1 MNSQKTLI
9 YISSTLLI
17 LSVSLTIF
25 NRIYTFPKAGT
36 DFVDFMTHFYDMK
49 QFDEKGQIPT
59 TGARFEMGPLLRE
72 VAPRVPGGFFYIHYL
87 LCYKLGGGDTEFA
100 RVFNFITMFI
110 PALIFLFWI
119 YKRFGFSVMSILSVL
134 VLFNIYFVYTNNIF
148 YNPNITLSL
157 SFIFLTLFGE
167 YIYIYEEK
175 SNLNI
180 PAMMFFP
187 CLALMGQAHFAVY
200 YGIVPTVIVYLILR
214 YKTTLKNIK
223 SLLIG
228 VFLSFLTYL
237 PYLVM
242 EIKNGFLNSSKM
254 LNFSVNSDLRK
265 VFPFPQVHS
274 LIMFPTNEFSVMYSA
289 NNFKK
294 IMAFYLNDN
303 PYYIFCLII
312 LILSII
318 LIVAAFIYSAIKF
331 FKNKEYKFE
340 NNGNYKNDRS
350 LFLIK
355 ELLLLFLLYFPV
367 TIFITIIGRGI
378 AGQFRYHYGAFA
390 LSFVPMIYLL
400 YNLKINS
407 KFKYLNYISI
417 FYMLSAVAMTFNI
430 MIFYKNY
437 QQPFR
442 WKDYIDTVKNIEKDS
457 NGEKFII
464 KNGNAYFSQMG
475 FIYSDKWNEDS
486 LSIVTN
492 EDTVKFVYTG
502 NEDEIQRDADIVYYL
517 YDSKNITNMNL
528 PVISSNG
535 IYTVYR
541 KTLSSMPK

>member
-9 YISSTLLI
+9 YISAILLI
-17 LSVSLTIF
+17 LSIFLTIF
-25 NRIYTFPKAGT
+25 NRIYAFPKAGT

-49 QFDEKGQIPT
+49 QFDKKGEIPT
-59 TGARFEMGPLLRE
+59 TGARFEMGPLTEE

-87 LCYKLGGGDTEFA
+87 LCYKLAGENIETA
-100 RVFNFITMFI
+100 RIFNFITMFI

-119 YKRFGFSVMSILSVL
+119 YKRFGFSIVSILSVL

-157 SFIFLTLFGE
+157 SFLFLTLFGE
-167 YIYIYEEK
+167 YINNEENH
-175 SNLNI
+175 SLNI

-200 YGIVPTVIVYLILR
+200 YGIVPTVIIYLIIR
-214 YKTTLKNIK
+214 YKSTLKNIK

-237 PYLVM
+237 PYLVS
-242 EIKNGFLNSSKM
+242 EIKNGFPNTNKM
-254 LNFSVNSDLRK
+254 LDFSVNSDLRK

-274 LIMFPTNEFSVMYSA
+274 LFMFPTNEFSVMYTA

-294 IMAFYLNDN
+294 IMDFYLNDN
-303 PYYIFCLII
+303 PYFIFVLII
-312 LILSII
+312 LVLSIVLI
-318 LIVAAFIYSAIKF
+318 LTAFVYCVIKF

-340 NNGNYKNDRS
+340 IDKDDRN

-355 ELLLLFLLYFPV
+355 ELFLLFLLYFPT

-390 LSFVPMIYLL
+390 LSFVPMIYFL
-400 YNLKINS
+400 YNLKIEL

-417 FYMLSAVAMTFNI
+417 FYILSAIAMTFNI
-430 MIFYKNY
+430 MVFYKNY
-437 QQPFR
+437 QEPYK
-442 WKDYIDTVKNIEKDS
+442 WSDYIDTVQNIANDS

-464 KNGNAYFSQMG
+464 EYGSKHFSKQYFSQMG
-475 FIYSDKWNEDS
+475 FVYAGKW
-486 LSIVTN
+486 
-492 EDTVKFVYTG
+492 
-502 NEDEIQRDADIVYYL
+502 DEVESAANIIYYL
-517 YDSKNITNMNL
+517 YDSKNITNLNL
-528 PVISSNG
+528 EIISSNG
-535 IYTVYR
+535 IYKVY
-541 KTLSSMPK
+541 KEILKPYN

>member
-9 YISSTLLI
+9 YISAVLLI
-17 LSVSLTIF
+17 LSISLTIF
-25 NRIYTFPKAGT
+25 NRIYAFPKAGT
-36 DFVDFMTHFYDMK
+36 DFVDFMTHFYDME
-49 QFDEKGQIPT
+49 QFDKKGEIPT
-59 TGARFEMGPLLRE
+59 TGARFQMGPLLKE

-87 LCYKLGGGDTEFA
+87 LCYKLGGGDIESA

-119 YKRFGFSVMSILSVL
+119 YKRFGFSIMSILSVL
-134 VLFNIYFVYTNNIF
+134 VLFNIYFVYTNNVF

-157 SFIFLTLFGE
+157 SFIFLTLFAE

-175 SNLNI
+175 STFNI

-237 PYLVM
+237 PYLVY
-242 EIKNGFLNSSKM
+242 EIKNGFPNTNKM
-254 LNFSVNSDLRK
+254 LNFSVNSDLRN

-274 LIMFPTNEFSVMYSA
+274 LLMFPTNEFSVMYAA

-294 IMAFYLNDN
+294 IMDFYLIDN
-303 PYYIFCLII
+303 PFYIFCLII

-318 LIVAAFIYSAIKF
+318 LILIAFIYSIVKF

-340 NNGNYKNDRS
+340 INENYKNDRS

-355 ELLLLFLLYFPV
+355 ELFLLFLLYFPV
-367 TIFITIIGRGI
+367 TILITFIGRGI

-390 LSFVPMIYLL
+390 LSFIPMIYLL

-417 FYMLSAVAMTFNI
+417 FYILSAIAMTFNI

-437 QQPFR
+437 QEPFR
-442 WKDYIDTVKNIEKDS
+442 WKDYIDTVRNIEKDS

-464 KNGNAYFSQMG
+464 ENGNAYFSQMG
-475 FIYSDKWNEDS
+475 FVYSDKWNEAS
-486 LSIVTN
+486 LSIITN
-492 EDTVKFVYTG
+492 EVEVIFVYSSKQ
-502 NEDEIQRDADIVYYL
+502 DKIQSDANIVYYL

-528 PVISSNG
+528 PIISSNG
-535 IYTVYR
+535 IYTVY
-541 KTLSSMPK
+541 KEIKIE

>member
-9 YISSTLLI
+9 YISAVLLI
-17 LSVSLTIF
+17 LSISLTIF
-25 NRIYTFPKAGT
+25 NRIYAFPKAGT

-49 QFDEKGQIPT
+49 QFDKKGEIPT
-59 TGARFEMGPLLRE
+59 TGARFQMGPLLKE

-87 LCYKLGGGDTEFA
+87 LCYKLGGGDIESA

-119 YKRFGFSVMSILSVL
+119 YKRFGFSIMSILSVL
-134 VLFNIYFVYTNNIF
+134 VLFNIYFVYTNNVF

-157 SFIFLTLFGE
+157 SFIFLTLFAE
-167 YIYIYEEK
+167 YTYEEK
-175 SNLNI
+175 STFNI

-187 CLALMGQAHFAVY
+187 SLALMGQAHFAVY

-237 PYLVM
+237 PYLVY
-242 EIKNGFLNSSKM
+242 EIKNGFPNTNKM
-254 LNFSVNSDLRK
+254 LNFSVNSDLRN

-274 LIMFPTNEFSVMYSA
+274 LLMFPTNEFSVMYAA

-294 IMAFYLNDN
+294 IMAFYLVDN
-303 PYYIFCLII
+303 PFYIFCLII

-318 LIVAAFIYSAIKF
+318 LILIAFIYSIVKF

-340 NNGNYKNDRS
+340 INENYKNDRS

-355 ELLLLFLLYFPV
+355 ELFLLFLLYFPV
-367 TIFITIIGRGI
+367 TILITFIGRGI

-390 LSFVPMIYLL
+390 LSFIPMIYLL

-417 FYMLSAVAMTFNI
+417 FYILSAIAMTFNI

-437 QQPFR
+437 QEPFR
-442 WKDYIDTVKNIEKDS
+442 WKDYIDTVRNIEKDS

-464 KNGNAYFSQMG
+464 ENGNAYFSQMG
-475 FIYSDKWNEDS
+475 FVYSDKWNEAS
-486 LSIVTN
+486 LSIITN
-492 EDTVKFVYTG
+492 EVEVIFVYSSKQ
-502 NEDEIQRDADIVYYL
+502 DKIQGDANIVYYL

-528 PVISSNG
+528 PIISSNR
-535 IYTVYR
+535 IYTVY
-541 KTLSSMPK
+541 KEIKIE

>member
-9 YISSTLLI
+9 YISSILLI
-17 LSVSLTIF
+17 LSISLTIF
-25 NRIYTFPKAGT
+25 NRIYAFEKAGT

-49 QFDEKGQIPT
+49 QFYEKGEIPT
-59 TGARFEMGPLLRE
+59 TGSRFEMGPLLKE

-87 LCYKLGGGDTEFA
+87 LCYKLGGEDTEMA

-119 YKRFGFSVMSILSVL
+119 YKRFGFSIMNVLSVL
-134 VLFNIYFVYTNNIF
+134 ILFNIYFVYTNNIF

-167 YIYIYEEK
+167 YIFYGDK
-175 SNLNI
+175 STFNI

-228 VFLSFLTYL
+228 IFLSFLTYL
-237 PYLVM
+237 PYLVF

-254 LNFSVNSDLRK
+254 LNFSTNSELRN

-274 LIMFPTNEFSVMYSA
+274 LIMFPTNEFSVMYAA

-294 IMAFYLNDN
+294 IMDFYLNDN

-312 LILSII
+312 LILSMVLII
-318 LIVAAFIYSAIKF
+318 TAFIYSIVKF
-331 FKNKEYKFE
+331 FKNKEYKENFE
-340 NNGNYKNDRS
+340 NYKNDRS

-355 ELLLLFLLYFPV
+355 ELFLLFLLYFPV
-367 TIFITIIGRGI
+367 TIFITLIGRGI

-400 YNLKINS
+400 YNLKIKS

-417 FYMLSAVAMTFNI
+417 FYILSAIAMTFNI
-430 MIFYKNY
+430 IIFYKNY
-437 QQPFR
+437 QEPYR
-442 WKDYIDTVKNIEKDS
+442 WKDYIDTVRNIENDS
-457 NGEKFII
+457 NGEQFII
-464 KNGNAYFSQMG
+464 KNGNDYFSQMG
-475 FIYSDKWNEDS
+475 FIYSKDKWDEAS
-486 LSIVTN
+486 LSIITN
-492 EDTVKFVYTG
+492 EVDVKFVY
-502 NEDEIQRDADIVYYL
+502 NDNLDEIQNNANIVYYL
-517 YDSKNITNMNL
+517 YDSKNITNMNI
-528 PVISSNG
+528 PIISSNG
-535 IYTVYR
+535 IYKVY
-541 KTLSSMPK
+541 KEIKD

>member
-9 YISSTLLI
+9 YISAILLI
-17 LSVSLTIF
+17 LSIFLTIF
-25 NRIYTFPKAGT
+25 NRIYAFPKAGA

-49 QFDEKGQIPT
+49 QFYKKGEIPT
-59 TGARFEMGPLLRE
+59 TGARFQMGPLTEE

-87 LCYKLGGGDTEFA
+87 LCYKLAGENLEIA

-119 YKRFGFSVMSILSVL
+119 YKRFGFSIASILSCL

-157 SFIFLTLFGE
+157 SFLFLTLFGE
-167 YIYIYEEK
+167 YINIYEENH
-175 SNLNI
+175 SLNI

-187 CLALMGQAHFAVY
+187 CLALMGQAHFGVY
-200 YGIVPTVIVYLILR
+200 YGIVPTVIIYLIIR
-214 YKTTLKNIK
+214 FKSTLKNIK

-237 PYLVM
+237 PYLVS
-242 EIKNGFLNSSKM
+242 EIKNGFANTNKM
-254 LNFSVNSDLRK
+254 LDFSVNSDLRE

-274 LIMFPTNEFSVMYSA
+274 LFMFPTNEFSVMYAA

-294 IMAFYLNDN
+294 IMDFYLNDN
-303 PYYIFCLII
+303 PYFIFTLII
-312 LILSII
+312 LVLSIVLI
-318 LIVAAFIYSAIKF
+318 LTAFIYCAIKF

-340 NNGNYKNDRS
+340 NGANDKS

-355 ELLLLFLLYFPV
+355 ELFLLFLLYFPV

-378 AGQFRYHYGAFA
+378 AGQFRYHFGAFA
-390 LSFVPMIYLL
+390 LSFVPMIYFL
-400 YNLKINS
+400 YNLKINL

-417 FYMLSAVAMTFNI
+417 FYILSAIAMTFNI
-430 MIFYKNY
+430 IIFYKNY
-437 QQPFR
+437 QEPYR
-442 WKDYIDTVKNIEKDS
+442 WSDYIDTVQNIAKDS

-464 KNGNAYFSQMG
+464 ENGNQYFSQMG
-475 FIYSDKWNEDS
+475 FVYADKW
-486 LSIVTN
+486 
-492 EDTVKFVYTG
+492 
-502 NEDEIQRDADIVYYL
+502 DEVQSNANIIYYL
-517 YDSKNITNMNL
+517 YESKNITNLNL
-528 PVISSNG
+528 EIISSNG
-535 IYTVYR
+535 IYTVY
-541 KTLSSMPK
+541 KEIIKSQN

>member
-9 YISSTLLI
+9 YISASLLI
-17 LSVSLTIF
+17 LSIALTIF
-25 NRIYTFPKAGT
+25 NRIYAFPKAGT

-49 QFDEKGQIPT
+49 RFDKKGEIPT
-59 TGARFEMGPLLRE
+59 TGARFEMGPLTEE

-87 LCYKLGGGDTEFA
+87 LCYKLAGGNIEMA

-119 YKRFGFSVMSILSVL
+119 YKRFGLSIASVLSVL
-134 VLFNIYFVYTNNIF
+134 ILFNIYFVYTNNIF

-157 SFIFLTLFGE
+157 SFLFLTLFGE
-167 YIYIYEEK
+167 YINEENH
-175 SNLNI
+175 SLNI

-200 YGIVPTVIVYLILR
+200 YGIVPTVIIYLIIR
-214 YKTTLKNIK
+214 FKSTLKNIK

-237 PYLVM
+237 PYLVS
-242 EIKNGFLNSSKM
+242 EIKNGFANTNKM
-254 LNFSVNSDLRK
+254 LDFSVSSDLRK

-274 LIMFPTNEFSVMYSA
+274 LFMFPTNEFSVMYAA

-294 IMAFYLNDN
+294 IMDFYLNDN
-303 PYYIFCLII
+303 PYFVFVLII
-312 LILSII
+312 LVLSII
-318 LIVAAFIYSAIKF
+318 LILTAFIYSVVKF

-340 NNGNYKNDRS
+340 NSKNDRS

-355 ELLLLFLLYFPV
+355 ELFLLFLLYFPV

-390 LSFVPMIYLL
+390 LSFVPMIYFL
-400 YNLKINS
+400 YNLKINL

-417 FYMLSAVAMTFNI
+417 FYMLSAIAMTFNI

-437 QQPFR
+437 QEPYK
-442 WKDYIDTVKNIEKDS
+442 WSDYINTVQNIAKDS

-464 KNGNAYFSQMG
+464 EYGAEHFSKQYFSQMG
-475 FIYSDKWNEDS
+475 FVYNDKW
-486 LSIVTN
+486 
-492 EDTVKFVYTG
+492 
-502 NEDEIQRDADIVYYL
+502 DEVQSGANIIYYL
-517 YDSKNITNMNL
+517 YDSKNITNLNL
-528 PVISSNG
+528 QIISSNG
-535 IYTVYR
+535 IYTVY
-541 KTLSSMPK
+541 KEIIESQN